1 MAIELLCR
9 KVGMTQIFDEAGVCL
24 PVTVLSVEPNV
35 VVQKKTDDTDGYTAV
50 QLGAGERRQNLFNKP
65 ARGHF
70 AKANTAPRR
79 HLKESRVE
87 AEEAEGYEVGQEI
100 SCEIFEPGQKVD
112 AIGVSKGRGTAGVVK
127 RHNFAVKRRTHG
139 THENT
144 RHGGA
149 IGAGAFPAK
158 VVKGMKMSGRMG
170 NESVTVR
177 NLVVARVDA
186 EKNLVF
192 VRGGVPGHKNGWIRL
207 RAAVAPR

>member
-1 MAIELLCR
+1 MSIELLCR
-9 KVGMTQIFDEAGVCL
+9 KVGMTQIFDEAGACL

-35 VVQKKTDDTDGYTAV
+35 VVQKKTDETDGYTAV
-50 QLGAGERRQNLFNKP
+50 QLGAGERRENLFNKP

-87 AEEAEGYEVGQEI
+87 AEEVEGYEVGQEI
-100 SCEIFEPGQKVD
+100 TCEIFEPGQKVD
-112 AIGVSKGRGTAGVVK
+112 AIGVSKGRGTAGVIK
-127 RHNFAVKRRTHG
+127 RHNFSIKRRTHG